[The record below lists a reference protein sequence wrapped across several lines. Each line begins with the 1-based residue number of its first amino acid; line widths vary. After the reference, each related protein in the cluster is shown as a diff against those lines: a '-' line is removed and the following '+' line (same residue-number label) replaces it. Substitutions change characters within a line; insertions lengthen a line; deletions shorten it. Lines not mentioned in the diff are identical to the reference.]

1 MTPVKSNFKS
11 MFDDI
16 SCKVLDSDY
25 GLLMP
30 DYSDAEV
37 DQILRIIYGFES
49 NTNPH
54 LDPFKVDFNEKDR
67 SSQKEKNIRKPKV
80 EQQEEKDNED
90 DADYLFSSFGEAVN
104 FDVKPVVKSKRRGRK
119 Y

>member
-1 MTPVKSNFKS
+1 

-16 SCKVLDSDY
+16 SCKVLDSDF
-25 GLLMP
+25 GLIMP

-37 DQILRIIYGFES
+37 DHILRNIYGFES
-49 NTNPH
+49 TNNNPH

-67 SSQKEKNIRKPKV
+67 ICQKEKVIRKPKV
-80 EQQEEKDNED
+80 EQEEKENED
-90 DADYLFSSFGEAVN
+90 DEDYLFNNYGQAVN
-104 FDVKPVVKSKRRGRK
+104 FDVKPVVKSKKRGRK